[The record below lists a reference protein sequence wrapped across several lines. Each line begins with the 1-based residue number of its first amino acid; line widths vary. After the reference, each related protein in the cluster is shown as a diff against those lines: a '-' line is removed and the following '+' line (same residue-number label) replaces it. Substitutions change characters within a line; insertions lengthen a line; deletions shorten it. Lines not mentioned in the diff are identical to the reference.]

1 MKNKILLLILLSITS
16 IFAQSPA
23 KKIIDPK
30 KPVVAV
36 PKAIPADPT
45 DGVFAT
51 FETTK
56 GTIVCQLEFEKTPI
70 TVASFVSLAEGTNT
84 TVTNEKLKGKPF
96 YDGLKFHRVIADFM
110 IQGGDPEGNGSGGAG
125 YAFLDEIV
133 PQLKFD
139 KGGILA
145 MANSGPAT
153 NSSQFFITHKDTS
166 WLNGKHTIFGHVTS
180 GMEVVNAIAQ
190 DDVIKKITISR
201 KGIAATKFD
210 APKVF
215 SDYNADKVGYAKKQ
229 LEKLEQAKKAF
240 DLKYAPVRAKTMAYL
255 NAQKAT
261 ATKTASGLQYKIV
274 AKGAGKKPADG
285 TKVYINYAGFFENG
299 NLFDSCVSNVNRT
312 FGKLNPDRAAQN
324 GYQPFEFSYGAKSGL
339 IPGFIEGIN
348 IMSFGDKVI
357 LYIPSNLAYGAN
369 GAGNVIPPNT
379 NLIFELEMLE
389 TPPTPKTP
397 IIQPKPVN
405 PTK

>member
-1 MKNKILLLILLSITS
+1 MKNKILLLLLLSITT
-16 IFAQSPA
+16 IFAQKPA
-23 KKIIDPK
+23 KKVAPK
-30 KPVVAV
+30 KPVVTA
-36 PKAIPADPT
+36 PKVIPIDPT

-56 GTIVCQLEFEKTPI
+56 GTIICQLEFDKTPI
-70 TVASFVSLAEGTNT
+70 TVANFVSLAEGTNT
-84 TVTNEKLKGKPF
+84 AVTNEKLKGKPF
-96 YDGLKFHRVIADFM
+96 YDGLKFHRVIPNFM

-125 YAFLDEIV
+125 YAFLDEFI

-153 NSSQFFITHKDTS
+153 NSSQFFITHNDTS

-180 GMEVVNAIAQ
+180 GMEVVNAITQ
-190 DDVIKKITISR
+190 DDIIKKITISR
-201 KGIAATKFD
+201 KGVAGSKFD
-210 APKVF
+210 AAKTF

-229 LEKLEQAKKAF
+229 LEKLELAKKAF

-261 ATKTASGLQYKIV
+261 AIKTASGLQYKII

-285 TKVYINYAGFFENG
+285 AKVYINYAGFLQEG
-299 NLFDSCVSNVNRT
+299 TLFDSCVENVNRT
-312 FGKLNPDRAAQN
+312 FGKFNSERAAQN
-324 GYQPFEFSYGAKSGL
+324 GYNPLEFSYGAKTGL
-339 IPGFIEGIN
+339 IPGFIEGLN
-348 IMSFGDKVI
+348 NMSFGDKAI
-357 LYIPSNLAYGAN
+357 LYIPSNLGYGER

-379 NLIFELEMLE
+379 DIIFEVELLEN
-389 TPPTPKTP
+389 PPTPKAT
-397 IIQPKPVN
+397 IVQPKPVN

>member
-1 MKNKILLLILLSITS
+1 MKNKILLLLLLSISS
-16 IFAQSPA
+16 IFAQNPA
-23 KKIIDPK
+23 KTVVPK
-30 KPVVAV
+30 KPVIAA
-36 PKAIPADPT
+36 PKVIPIDPT

-56 GTIVCQLEFEKTPI
+56 GTIICQLEFEKTPI

-84 TVTNEKLKGKPF
+84 SVTNEKLKGKPF

-110 IQGGDPEGNGSGGAG
+110 IQGGDPAGDGSGGAG
-125 YAFLDEIV
+125 YAFLDEFV

-153 NSSQFFITHKDTS
+153 NSSQFFITQKDTP
-166 WLNGKHTIFGHVTS
+166 WLNGKHTVFGHVTS
-180 GMEVVNAIAQ
+180 GMEVVNAIVQ

-210 APKVF
+210 AAKTF
-215 SDYNADKVGYAKKQ
+215 SEYNADKAGYAKRQ
-229 LEKLEQAKKAF
+229 LEKLELAKKAF
-240 DLKYAPVRAKTMAYL
+240 ELKFAPVRAKTIAYL
-255 NAQKAT
+255 NTQKAT

-274 AKGAGKKPADG
+274 TKGAGKKPVDG
-285 TKVYINYAGFFENG
+285 TKVYINYAGFLQDG
-299 NLFDSCVSNVNRT
+299 NLFDSCVDNVNKT
-312 FGKLNPDRAAQN
+312 FGRFNPDRAAQN
-324 GYQPFEFSYGAKSGL
+324 GYNPLEFSYGAKTGL
-339 IPGFIEGIN
+339 IPGFIEGLN
-348 IMSFGDKVI
+348 NMSFGDKAI
-357 LYIPSNLAYGAN
+357 LYIPSNLAYGER

-379 NLIFELEMLE
+379 DIIFEVELLE
-389 TPPTPKTP
+389 TPPTPKGP
-397 IIQPKPVN
+397 IAQPKPVN